1 VATGDLI
8 AGQLLQCMK
17 IHKIYHSGNWRSNSW
32 TIVAVYEDTQDI
44 SQWQLATPIA
54 GQLMQCMEIQPA
66 SGQIVTVAAGP
77 IGTMPCMK
85 LHRICHS
92 GKWQLW

>member
-1 VATGDLI
+1 VPAGD
-8 AGQLLQCMK
+8 
-17 IHKIYHSGNWRSNSW
+17 SNAS
-32 TIVAVYEDTQDI
+32 TIGTVYGDTQDI

-54 GQLMQCMEIQPA
+54 GQLVQRMEIPPA
-66 SGQIVTVAAGP
+66 SGQVVTVAAGP